1 MTANAEN
8 PEMNQVRRSLGLS
21 TVFKSLDPYTSYTV
35 SVSSYNE
42 NKETH
47 KDAMVSMP
55 LHTKMS
61 TAAKVSLGI
70 LTAPTIIGPIALAI
84 TQAGDENIIPSD
96 EEFVDN

>member
-42 NKETH
+42 NKKTH

-70 LTAPTIIGPIALAI
+70 LTAPTVIGPIAIAI